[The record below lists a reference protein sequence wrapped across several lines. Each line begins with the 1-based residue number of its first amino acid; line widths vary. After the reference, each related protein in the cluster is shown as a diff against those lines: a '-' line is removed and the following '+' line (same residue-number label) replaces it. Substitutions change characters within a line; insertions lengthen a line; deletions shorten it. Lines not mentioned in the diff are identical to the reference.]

1 MAGRGWQFT
10 FTQRAPAPA
19 AKPVP
24 STAWASTNSG
34 SETTSSSVVDDVA
47 HANEAIAQG
56 VQDTTDAV
64 NAGVQ
69 ATIAAD
75 AASDAQ
81 WQLNSELAN
90 AATTGN

>member
-1 MAGRGWQFT
+1 
-10 FTQRAPAPA
+10 
-19 AKPVP
+19 
-24 STAWASTNSG
+24 
-34 SETTSSSVVDDVA
+34 VA

>member
-1 MAGRGWQFT
+1 MAQPLRS
-10 FTQRAPAPA
+10 RSLRESAPGSTKAEA
-19 AKPVP
+19 A
-24 STAWASTNSG
+24 
-34 SETTSSSVVDDVA
+34 SSSVVDDVA
-47 HANEAIAQG
+47 HTNDAIAQG